1 MKRASHRCLW
11 LFGMLLA
18 TLFAGPSPVSAQQPK
33 LDIKLF
39 AGASSTTYVSLLESG
54 RERDTF
60 AGWQI
65 GFGPRVRK
73 RRWFVEALFSFNRWS
88 LPRLS
93 VEVPCE
99 GSVECPPGGVLT
111 LDLRGRV
118 NSFELPISG
127 GFIPYSNVFFR
138 IFLYAGYVNHFN
150 TRIKAKTRIE
160 ETGVSEEVRFKPK
173 EVDLAIYQAIAR
185 FGISFDLAMFNL
197 DFNYSIS
204 MNSATQTSY
213 RTGYHQLQ
221 INVAYL
227 F

>member
-1 MKRASHRCLW
+1 
-11 LFGMLLA
+11 ML
-18 TLFAGPSPVSAQQPK
+18 TV
-33 LDIKLF
+33 D
-39 AGASSTTYVSLLESG
+39 V
-54 RERDTF
+54 
-60 AGWQI
+60 
-65 GFGPRVRK
+65 
-73 RRWFVEALFSFNRWS
+73 
-88 LPRLS
+88 
-93 VEVPCE
+93 
-99 GSVECPPGGVLT
+99 
-111 LDLRGRV
+111 RGRV

-160 ETGVSEEVRFKPK
+160 ETGTSEEVRLKPK